1 MFRGNSLVATMLK
14 KHWRSA
20 VFAAAAAP
28 LLLVGS
34 GARAASTTDGPVKLL
49 FTVPVPVI
57 KANNPAGGLFSFDI
71 SYVDKTT
78 QTYYLADRSNKAV
91 DVVDANTGTFLKQIQ
106 GKPAFAGVGPLSDTS
121 GPNGVVASYPWLFV
135 TDASSRVRSF
145 NLVTGKQVDLVNT
158 GGAGANRADELAY
171 DAADG
176 LLLVINDADK
186 PPFGTFISVNKSTGK
201 LTIGK
206 KVVFHHATGA
216 EQPVWDP
223 ASGRFFQALPQLGPN
238 VAQGAVLRI
247 NPSTAKIEAEF
258 GINLCGPAG
267 LTLGPNQTLLTNCN
281 TTFDTAG
288 NIWDPTKN
296 VTATPYNVI
305 LSAKTG
311 FILAYVPG
319 AGAGD
324 EAWYNAGDNHFYSTA
339 QSSPLAPH
347 DVTGATLTAQGAAAL
362 AVIDGTSMTL
372 DQLVPTFNVPAKTTA
387 PAHGAGTAHSVAAN
401 PLNNL
406 VFVPLAANN
415 AIQGCL
421 KGCIGVYGRQNNDT
435 D

>member
-1 MFRGNSLVATMLK
+1 MFRGDSLVFAMLR
-14 KHWRSA
+14 KHWRPA
-20 VFAAAAAP
+20 VVAVAMAP
-28 LLLVGS
+28 LLLAGS
-34 GARAASTTDGPVKLL
+34 GARAASATDGPVKLL

-106 GKPAFAGVGPLSDTS
+106 AKAPGFAGVGPSSDTS

-135 TDASSRVRSF
+135 TDASSQVRSF
-145 NLVTGKQVDLVNT
+145 NLVTGKQVDRVIT
-158 GGAGANRADELAY
+158 GGVGANRADEVAY
-171 DAADG
+171 DPADG
-176 LLLVINDADK
+176 LLLVINDADT

-206 KVVFHHATGA
+206 IRSIFLDATGGA

-223 ASGRFFQALPQLGPN
+223 ASGRFFQALPQVGPN

-258 GINLCGPAG
+258 GINLCSPAG
-267 LTLGPNQTLLTNCN
+267 LTLGPSQTLLTDCSAV
-281 TTFDTAG
+281 FDTQGKPWTAT
-288 NIWDPTKN
+288 DTR
-296 VTATPYNVI
+296 TATPYNVI
-305 LSAKTG
+305 LSARNG

-324 EAWYNAGDNHFYSTA
+324 EAWYNPGDNHFYSTA
-339 QSSPLAPH
+339 QSSPLRAARHHRRHADGARCRRSRGYRWDEH
-347 DVTGATLTAQGAAAL
+347 DPRPAGPDIQCPGEDGGTGAWRGHGPFGGCQ
-362 AVIDGTSMTL
+362 
-372 DQLVPTFNVPAKTTA
+372 PAE
-387 PAHGAGTAHSVAAN
+387 
-401 PLNNL
+401 
-406 VFVPLAANN
+406 
-415 AIQGCL
+415 
-421 KGCIGVYGRQNNDT
+421 
-435 D
+435 